1 MRDFIEGVLLP
12 IILIIVFVILGWALM
27 ALDKERKRN
36 KK

>member
-27 ALDKERKRN
+27 ALDKERN